1 MPPSFTNLSDALQ
14 LGDGNI
20 DDIRVDDLLLD
31 APFLAALPVKE
42 SSFDTQHEYLK
53 RTGAPGVGF
62 RALDTGLDNT
72 KATRTKVTV
81 LLKFLDA
88 GFTMD
93 KALYMTQNGPALWR
107 EEAVDHLQSALATA
121 EQQLIYG
128 TGAESDGF
136 NGLANIDLIDHIDD
150 SNVIDAGGSGDHLT
164 SVFLVRALPTDV
176 SIVAPDGQVNMEIG
190 EPIETIRETDDGIYD
205 VVRTPINGWMA
216 LQPGGAYSVWRI
228 ANVDTTEGSDHG
240 LTDDLFSRI
249 RAKAKTRVPTLA
261 LTSFEGQASL
271 QQSRTATNPTGA
283 PAPMP
288 TESHGIPLLPSPHVS
303 AAETALVAA

>member
-53 RTGAPGVGF
+53 RTGSPAVGF
-62 RALDTGLDNT
+62 RAMNAGLENT
-72 KATRTKVTV
+72 KATRSKVTV
-81 LLKFLDA
+81 LLKYLDA

-93 KALYMTQNGPALWR
+93 KGLYDTQNGPALWR
-107 EEAVDHLQSALATA
+107 EEAVDHLQSSFATA
-121 EQQLIYG
+121 ERQLIYG
-128 TGAESDGF
+128 TGENADGF
-136 NGLANIDLIDHIDD
+136 NGLSNIDLIDHLDD
-150 SNVIDAGGSGDHLT
+150 SNVIDAGGSGSNLT
-164 SVFLVRALPTDV
+164 SVYLVRALPTDV
-176 SIVAPDGQVNMEIG
+176 CIVAPDGSVNMEIG
-190 EPIETIRETDDGIYD
+190 TPVESVRQVGDAEYD
-205 VVRTPINGWMA
+205 IVRTPIAGWMA
-216 LQPGGAYSVWRI
+216 LQPGGVFSVWRI
-228 ANVDTTEGSDHG
+228 ANVDTTPGSSNG